1 MVRGSRAGRVPPFE
15 SIAAHAPG
23 GRRVASRQPEPYL
36 RSRMDSWKRVGIV
49 AKPGHARLR
58 PLLERIVSLLDQ
70 NGCEVLVEAE
80 AAAQITKLGG
90 AEIVAREEVTAR
102 ADLMIAVGGDGT
114 LLGVAR
120 EIGPRATPILGISLG
135 HLGFLTAVHPEDVDQ
150 VLSNALAGR
159 CRIDERARLE
169 VVVIENGVETRRD
182 LVLNDVVLTKGTA
195 LARMI
200 DLHVR
205 GDNQLVATYRS
216 DGLIVATPTGST
228 AYNLSAGGPLLD
240 PPLSAI
246 LLTPICPHTLSQRP
260 LVLPDDNWIE
270 VRLLSRE
277 EVTLTLD
284 GQVGVALS
292 RGDRVRVAR
301 AEQPVRLVVGAEEN
315 HFETLRNKLGWGAS

>member
-1 MVRGSRAGRVPPFE
+1 
-15 SIAAHAPG
+15 
-23 GRRVASRQPEPYL
+23 
-36 RSRMDSWKRVGIV
+36 MDSWKRVGIV
-49 AKPGHARLR
+49 AKPGHARLG
-58 PLLERIVSLLDQ
+58 PLLERLVSLLDQ
-70 NGCEVLVEAE
+70 DGRDMLMEAE
-80 AAAQITKLGG
+80 AAAQITNLRG
-90 AEIVAREEVTAR
+90 AEIVTREEVTAR
-102 ADLMIAVGGDGT
+102 ADLVIAVGGDGT

-120 EIGPRATPILGISLG
+120 EIGARATPIFGISLG
-135 HLGFLTAVHPEDVDQ
+135 HLGFLTAVRPEDVDQ
-150 VLSNALAGR
+150 VLPGVLAGR

-169 VVVIENGVETRRD
+169 VVVIENGAETRRE

-205 GDNQLVATYRS
+205 VDDQRVATYRS

-240 PPLSAI
+240 PTLSAI

-260 LVLPDDNWIE
+260 LVLPDNNWVE
-270 VRLLSRE
+270 VRLLSSE

-292 RGDRVRVAR
+292 GGDRVRIAR
-301 AEQPVRLVVGAEEN
+301 SERPARLVFGADEN